1 MRSLFAER
9 ASRGIA
15 LRSSSALTRPIAR
28 SATTALTGTAASRP
42 ASSAAVGG
50 LLAALCGWLAL
61 FGLLVVAPIV
71 MLANGAA
78 PEAVLGWWALIGV
91 SWVIA
96 GWSERRERRRWL
108 RLHGKPPPQPT
119 SPVAEAFQRRW
130 GLAEESCAKAEKT
143 EPETAWMR
151 LSKWAARW
159 RGGKAEAEPVST
171 AEPIPA
177 FVVNELPGTDG
188 VYNAR
193 VYTVVDAFADTMA
206 EADRLGLTGEDRI
219 EALASV
225 LRGAQLYCNSKSA
238 GSGAGREPAKQRVG
252 GAGGSPRGGC
262 GRLEQGTQGLVIEG
276 KAKRG
281 RLPRWGGSS

>member
-108 RLHGKPPPQPT
+108 RLHGKPPPQP
-119 SPVAEAFQRRW
+119 VAEAFQRRW

-188 VYNAR
+188 VYNAH
-193 VYTVVDAFADTMA
+193 VYTVVDALADTMA
-206 EADRLGLTGEDRI
+206 ECERLGLTGEDRI

-225 LRGAQLYCNSKSA
+225 LRGA
-238 GSGAGREPAKQRVG
+238 GRKPKQQADG
-252 GAGGSPRGGC
+252 GGGQAERLRGGR
-262 GRLEQGTQGLVIEG
+262 GPAIERG
-276 KAKRG
+276 GERG
-281 RLPRWGGSS
+281 RLPRRGATSQ